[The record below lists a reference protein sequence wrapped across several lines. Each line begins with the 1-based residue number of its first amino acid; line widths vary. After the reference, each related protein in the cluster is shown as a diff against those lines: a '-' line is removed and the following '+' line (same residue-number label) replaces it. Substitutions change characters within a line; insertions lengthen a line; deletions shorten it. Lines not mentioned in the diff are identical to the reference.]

1 MFAANLWPERWGAFA
16 TFSFVANDDEGH
28 DYDKKDGEDH
38 DRGDG
43 TGAGVG
49 CLGLGNIIRL
59 FCRLCII
66 VGLESKVGLAS
77 PDISDRVQQSWETYC
92 CRLSQ
97 FANVSIVSGH
107 VTFQRLFYWNR
118 LDEEI

>member
-49 CLGLGNIIRL
+49 CLGLRF
-59 FCRLCII
+59 FCRFCII
-66 VGLESKVGLAS
+66 DGLKSKGGLS
-77 PDISDRVQQSWETYC
+77 ISDQDQQ
-92 CRLSQ
+92 Q
-97 FANVSIVSGH
+97 
-107 VTFQRLFYWNR
+107 
-118 LDEEI
+118 